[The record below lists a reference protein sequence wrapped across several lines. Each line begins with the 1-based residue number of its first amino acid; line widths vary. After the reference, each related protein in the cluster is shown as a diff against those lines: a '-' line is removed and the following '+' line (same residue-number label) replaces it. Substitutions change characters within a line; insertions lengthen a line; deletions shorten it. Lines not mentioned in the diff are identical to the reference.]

1 MTAEM
6 NELLAWLNKQRSN
19 INYLVSVET
28 NLLRLTALNASAEAY
43 SLTIAKITQ
52 MQQVADVV
60 K

>member
-1 MTAEM
+1 M